1 MFVAWL
7 ITISVFLI
15 CIYTTIVIIDGL
27 KEKDQYDLAIL
38 HSQYK
43 NIAINNKVIKKQ
55 TA

>member
-15 CIYTTIVIIDGL
+15 CIYATIVIIDGL

-38 HSQYK
+38 QSQYK
-43 NIAINNKVIKKQ
+43 IIAINKEVIKKQ

>member
-7 ITISVFLI
+7 ITVSLFLI
-15 CIYTTIVIIDGL
+15 CISA

-43 NIAINNKVIKKQ
+43 NITINNKGIKKLS
-55 TA
+55 A

>member
-15 CIYTTIVIIDGL
+15 CIYASIVIIEGV

-38 HSQYK
+38 NSQYK
-43 NIAINNKVIKKQ
+43 NIGLNNKVIKKK